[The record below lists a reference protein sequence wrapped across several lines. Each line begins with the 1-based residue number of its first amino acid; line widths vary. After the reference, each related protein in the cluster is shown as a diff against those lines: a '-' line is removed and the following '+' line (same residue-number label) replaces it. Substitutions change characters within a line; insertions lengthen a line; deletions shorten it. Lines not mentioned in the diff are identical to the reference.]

1 MFLIVL
7 ILVYCLQMKW
17 KIWSKA
23 DYTLKIQSLC
33 IFFGPRSKI
42 ASKLVTPNLKIPFKP
57 IFAATN
63 CRSSIGK
70 MPVAVRL
77 VEVLTLITIMGLITC
92 IGLSVILAQKT
103 LSMTITFLE
112 VSYDSSTFLY
122 FILFTL

>member
-33 IFFGPRSKI
+33 LFFGPRSKI

-57 IFAATN
+57 IFSNAGGCT
-63 CRSSIGK
+63 SSRGLDPDHHYGSNYMHWSQRDFGPKDTQYDNNISRGK
-70 MPVAVRL
+70 L
-77 VEVLTLITIMGLITC
+77 
-92 IGLSVILAQKT
+92 
-103 LSMTITFLE
+103 
-112 VSYDSSTFLY
+112 
-122 FILFTL
+122 